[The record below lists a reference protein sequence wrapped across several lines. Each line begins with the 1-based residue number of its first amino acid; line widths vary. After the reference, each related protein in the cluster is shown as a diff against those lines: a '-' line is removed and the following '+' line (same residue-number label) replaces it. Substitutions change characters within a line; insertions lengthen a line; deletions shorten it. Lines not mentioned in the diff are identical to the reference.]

1 MLVLYRDVRC
11 PACKGTHDLC
21 LEERATIMT
30 YRPHAFLC
38 PVLGQK
44 IQWRPNVFA
53 HRVQTRPESSI
64 SLDLCDLTPE
74 AAT

>member
-1 MLVLYRDVRC
+1 
-11 PACKGTHDLC
+11 
-21 LEERATIMT
+21 MT